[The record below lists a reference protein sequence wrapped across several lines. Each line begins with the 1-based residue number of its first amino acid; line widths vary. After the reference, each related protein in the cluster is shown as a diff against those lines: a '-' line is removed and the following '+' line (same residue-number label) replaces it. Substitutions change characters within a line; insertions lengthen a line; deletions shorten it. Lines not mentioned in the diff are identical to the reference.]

1 MTTQSTKTALEEWL
15 AGAAMLGVM
24 GFGFWQAVI
33 SLGSPGVQEIPL
45 TLTDFRQGSTTGALS
60 TQLDKNL
67 PLRGE
72 LIAWANAGRYLL
84 THGAG
89 DQVRVGR
96 DGWLFSVE
104 ELQFY
109 DNALVHQKD
118 RLALLA
124 NTSKRLKNEGV
135 TLVVALVPDK
145 ARIYAQQLSGGRYP
159 DWNASRY
166 PFALDTLRLEGVE
179 VVDLLPALTPSP
191 ADASLYYRTD
201 THWNQL
207 GAQRAAATVAQKI
220 KSLGVT
226 MPLVSFV
233 TNPSGQVV
241 QKPGD
246 LLRMM
251 NLNDMPN
258 WTRPRPDFEITE
270 LTTKTEAAQ
279 PAGLF
284 DAVSVPVVL
293 VGTSYSLRANFQG
306 YLQQALGSEVL
317 NVARDGGGFLQSAKD
332 YLANES
338 FKTAK
343 PQVIV
348 WELPER
354 MLSAPLSELEKQG
367 LPL

>member
-1 MTTQSTKTALEEWL
+1 MTKQCTKTSPEVWL
-15 AGAAMLGVM
+15 AGVAMLGVM

-45 TLTDFRQGSTTGALS
+45 TLNDFRQGRTTGALS

-118 RLALLA
+118 RLTLLA
-124 NTSKRLKNEGV
+124 KTSTVLKDEGV

-145 ARIYAQQLSGGRYP
+145 ARVYAQQLSGGHYP
-159 DWNASRY
+159 EWNASRY
-166 PFALDTLRLEGVE
+166 PSALEALRLQGV
-179 VVDLLPALTPSP
+179 VVADLLPALTPSP
-191 ADASLYYRTD
+191 TDPSLYYLTD

-220 KSLGVT
+220 KSLGVA
-226 MPLVSFV
+226 MPLRR
-233 TNPSGQVV
+233 N
-241 QKPGD
+241 
-246 LLRMM
+246 R
-251 NLNDMPN
+251 
-258 WTRPRPDFEITE
+258 
-270 LTTKTEAAQ
+270 
-279 PAGLF
+279 
-284 DAVSVPVVL
+284 
-293 VGTSYSLRANFQG
+293 
-306 YLQQALGSEVL
+306 
-317 NVARDGGGFLQSAKD
+317 
-332 YLANES
+332 
-338 FKTAK
+338 
-343 PQVIV
+343 VI
-348 WELPER
+348 
-354 MLSAPLSELEKQG
+354 
-367 LPL
+367 